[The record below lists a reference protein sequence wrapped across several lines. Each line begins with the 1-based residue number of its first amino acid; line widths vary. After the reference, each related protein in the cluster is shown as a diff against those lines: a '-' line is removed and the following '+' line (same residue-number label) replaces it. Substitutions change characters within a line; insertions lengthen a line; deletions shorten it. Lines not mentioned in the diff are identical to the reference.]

1 MKSFLICFHY
11 TLLQTQFVILTYAN
25 SIFAAMFLHL
35 FFEAP
40 FAKVSQLLFATYDSG
55 CQRRRR
61 RQLKSGKKTT
71 KDEEE
76 LKKINIIN
84 GKGGGGESEKAL
96 EVLSLAKF
104 VSTNTTT
111 SAAESALSTIA
122 Q

>member
-1 MKSFLICFHY
+1 MLFSLHS
-11 TLLQTQFVILTYAN
+11 LLQTQFVILTYAN

-61 RQLKSGKKTT
+61 RQQLKSGKKTT

-111 SAAESALSTIA
+111 AAAESALTTIA

>member
-1 MKSFLICFHY
+1 
-11 TLLQTQFVILTYAN
+11 
-25 SIFAAMFLHL
+25 MFLHL

-61 RQLKSGKKTT
+61 RQLKPGKKTK

-76 LKKINIIN
+76 LKKMNIIN

>member
-1 MKSFLICFHY
+1 M
-11 TLLQTQFVILTYAN
+11 QTQFVILTYAN

-61 RQLKSGKKTT
+61 QLSLGKKTT